1 MHYLQMITIV
11 TRRNVKEILVY
22 KFCNV
27 MQMVFSKVHPAFHN
41 IANGFKPGSNSK
53 KTDKHATDCVK
64 AVRRG
69 VK

>member
-27 MQMVFSKVHPAFHN
+27 MQMVFSKVYPACHN
-41 IANGFKPGSNSK
+41 IANDFKPGSNFK

-64 AVRRG
+64 AVRRD